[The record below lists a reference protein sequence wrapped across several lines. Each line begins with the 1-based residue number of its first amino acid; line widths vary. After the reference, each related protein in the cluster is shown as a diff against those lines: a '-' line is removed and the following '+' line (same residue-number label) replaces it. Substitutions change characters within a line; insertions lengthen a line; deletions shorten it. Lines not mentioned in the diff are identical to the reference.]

1 MLDCIYIVHR
11 ESGRLLLEKKF
22 EEVQIDP
29 DLFSGLLEAIR
40 NFTRDIHVGML
51 TSFSTHDKQVLISLT
66 ESVVVA
72 LIMHIE
78 ASAEKWQGIAYEI
91 GHQFSQSY
99 DLTQWDGN
107 RKTFNSFGEKID
119 SILNNQKDAFVVEVA
134 KWAAQEFGGH
144 IHIDQQLI
152 SYSYGGIPIDIVI
165 DRGELKDLHTREQIL
180 SKFYKGY
187 NHDIVFFRVIDGTM
201 GLEEI
206 EQFIETCKDFGYEC
220 HNKERCELYFDYFPS
235 KIIIIAREFSPVAL
249 SQAHEFMLEDKKLK
263 KHYILSNHLKHIRPL
278 SLHGRGTKLFNC
290 YIELWQWKSQ
300 RPERVFS

>member
-1 MLDCIYIVHR
+1 MLDCIYIIHR

-29 DLFSGLLEAIR
+29 DLFGGLLEAIR

-51 TSFSTHDKQVLISLT
+51 TSFSTHEKQILISLT

-91 GHQFSQSY
+91 GHQFGQTY

-107 RKTFNSFGEKID
+107 RKAFLSFEEKIE
-119 SILNNQKDAFVVEVA
+119 SILKNQNDAFVIQVA

-144 IHIDQQLI
+144 IHIEEQLI
-152 SYSYGGIPIDIVI
+152 TYSYGGVPIDIVI
-165 DRGELKDLHTREQIL
+165 DRGELKDLHMREQIL

-187 NHDIVFFRVIDGTM
+187 NHDIIFFRVIDGTM
-201 GLEEI
+201 GLAEM
-206 EQFIETCKDFGYEC
+206 EQFIKICKDFGYEC
-220 HNKERCELYFDYFPS
+220 RNKDRCELYFDYFPS
-235 KIIIIAREFSPVAL
+235 KIIIVAREFAPIAL

-263 KHYILSNHLKHIRPL
+263 KHYILSNHLKHIRRFGL
-278 SLHGRGTKLFNC
+278 QRRGSRLFNC
-290 YIELWQWKSQ
+290 YIELWQWKSK
-300 RPERVFS
+300 RPEQVFS